1 MNDLK
6 NLVIKF
12 ANKLNTTNLSPLR
25 SGNISARFT
34 SNSKN
39 GFLITPS
46 GKQYDT
52 LNASDIVFVSGFQQL
67 GVQGVLPLHHHV
79 KDDSG
84 YRRCADHYSLDG
96 PRSYKYCR
104 HHLLD
109 LFFSNRC
116 QHDPRVTIGRQRSRR
131 II

>member
-46 GKQYDT
+46 GKQYDS
-52 LNASDIVFVSGFQQL
+52 LNASDIVFVSDEGEM
-67 GVQGVLPLHHHV
+67 
-79 KDDSG
+79 
-84 YRRCADHYSLDG
+84 
-96 PRSYKYCR
+96 
-104 HHLLD
+104 
-109 LFFSNRC
+109 
-116 QHDPRVTIGRQRSRR
+116 I
-131 II
+131 